1 MSWRLSPVAACI
13 LRRIEYSETEMRA
26 IVLNA
31 HGGPETI
38 SYETAYRD
46 PAPGAGEVL
55 VKIAACS
62 LNYHDVFTRRGMPGI
77 KVPLP
82 VVPGLDIAG
91 EIAGLGA
98 EIGGIRVGD
107 RVLLDPIYPGI
118 GLMGEM
124 RDGGLAEYCTASAR
138 QVIAIPDGVSFAEA
152 AAIPVAYGTAH
163 RMLTANGPIEKGQSV
178 FVLGA
183 GGGVGTAAVMLAKLA
198 GAEVIAAASSDEK
211 LERLKGLGADH
222 LINYTNTDFV
232 RALHERYGRPQRR
245 SYDGGVDMVVNYTGG
260 DTWVPSLRVLK
271 RGGRLMVCGATAG
284 FAPAEDLRYIW
295 TFELKI
301 LGSNSWARS
310 DLERLL
316 QLAAGRQLVPVID
329 RVMPLAEG
337 RAAIGLLED
346 RRVFGKIVVAP

>member
-1 MSWRLSPVAACI
+1 
-13 LRRIEYSETEMRA
+13 MRA
-26 IVLNA
+26 ILLTA
-31 HGGPETI
+31 HGGPDTLR
-38 SYETAYRD
+38 YETAYPD
-46 PAPGAGEVL
+46 PVPGAGEVL
-55 VKIAACS
+55 IRIGACS

-91 EIAGLGA
+91 EVAALGPDVS
-98 EIGGIRVGD
+98 GVSVGA

-124 RDGGLAEYCTASAR
+124 RDGGLAEYCVASVG
-138 QVIAIPDGVSFAEA
+138 QLVPIPDGVSFAEA

-163 RMLTANGPIEKGQSV
+163 RMLTANGPIEKGQKV

-183 GGGVGTAAVMLAKLA
+183 SGGVGTACVMIAKLA

-211 LERLKGLGADH
+211 LRRLKELGADH
-222 LINYTNTDFV
+222 LIDYTKTDFV
-232 RALHERYGRPQRR
+232 KDLHGRYGRPQRR

-284 FAPAEDLRYIW
+284 FAPTEDLRYVW
-295 TFELKI
+295 SFELKI
-301 LGSNSWARS
+301 LGSNSWERS
-310 DLERLL
+310 DLVTLL
-316 QLAAGRQLVPVID
+316 DYAASRRLVPVVD
-329 RVMPLAEG
+329 RVLPLAQG
-337 RAAIGLLED
+337 REAISLLED
-346 RRVFGKIVVAP
+346 RQVLGKIVVQP